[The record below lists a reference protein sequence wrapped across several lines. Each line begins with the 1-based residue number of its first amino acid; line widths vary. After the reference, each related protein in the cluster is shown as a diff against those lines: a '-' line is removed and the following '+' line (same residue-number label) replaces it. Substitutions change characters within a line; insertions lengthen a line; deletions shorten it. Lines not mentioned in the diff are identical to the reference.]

1 MRGLENR
8 DAGAR
13 PTMRANGRGLNEIRE
28 LKITRD
34 FLKHP
39 EGSVLIEMGN
49 TKVICT
55 ASIEDGVPAFLK
67 NSGRGWLTA
76 EYSMLPTSTHSR
88 TPRESTRGR
97 VGGRTHEIQRLIGR
111 SLRSVTALDAFGER
125 TIYIDCDVIQADGGT
140 RSASITGGFVALV
153 DLFRKMQQGGIAD
166 RVAVEDYVAA
176 VSIGVVDSC
185 IYLDLDYEEDSRAE
199 VDMNFVMTGKG
210 LFIEIQGTAE
220 EVPFGRDLLNKMT
233 DIAVRGIV
241 QITKKQVEVLGK
253 LT

>member
-1 MRGLENR
+1 MRV
-8 DAGAR
+8 A
-13 PTMRANGRGLNEIRE
+13 PTMRAKGRGPNEIRE

-34 FLKHP
+34 FLKYP
-39 EGSVLIEMGN
+39 PGSVLIEMGN

-55 ASIEDGVPAFLK
+55 ATVEDGVPAFLK
-67 NSGRGWLTA
+67 NSGKGWLTA

-111 SLRSVTALDAFGER
+111 SLRSVTALDVFGER

-153 DLFRKMQQGGIAD
+153 DLFRKMQKQGIVD
-166 RVAVEDYVAA
+166 RVSVEDYVTA
-176 VSIGVVDSC
+176 VSIGVVDNH

-233 DIAVRGIV
+233 DIAVRGIAE
-241 QITKKQVEVLGK
+241 ITKKQVEVLGK

>member
-1 MRGLENR
+1 M
-8 DAGAR
+8 
-13 PTMRANGRGLNEIRE
+13 PIMRAKGRGPNEIRE

-39 EGSVLIEMGN
+39 QGSVLIEMGN

-55 ASIEDGVPAFLK
+55 ATIEDGVPAFLK

-97 VGGRTHEIQRLIGR
+97 IGGRTHEIQRLIGR

-176 VSIGVVDSC
+176 VSIGVVDGS

-210 LFIEIQGTAE
+210 LFTEIQGTAE

-233 DIAVRGIV
+233 DIAVRGIAE
-241 QITKKQVEVLGK
+241 ITKKQVEVLGT

>member
-1 MRGLENR
+1 
-8 DAGAR
+8 
-13 PTMRANGRGLNEIRE
+13 MRAKGRRPNEIRE

-55 ASIEDGVPAFLK
+55 ATIEDGVPAFLK

-76 EYSMLPTSTHSR
+76 EYSMLPTSTHIR
-88 TPRESTRGR
+88 TQRESTRGR

-140 RSASITGGFVALV
+140 RTASITGGFVALV
-153 DLFRKMQQGGIAD
+153 DLFRKMEQGRITD
-166 RVAVEDYVAA
+166 RVPVEDYVAG

-233 DIAVRGIV
+233 DVAVRGIAE
-241 QITKKQVEVLGK
+241 ITKKQVEVLGK

>member
-1 MRGLENR
+1 
-8 DAGAR
+8 
-13 PTMRANGRGLNEIRE
+13 MRAKGRGLNEIRE

-55 ASIEDGVPAFLK
+55 ATIEDGVPAFLK
-67 NSGRGWLTA
+67 NSGNGWLTA

-111 SLRSVTALDAFGER
+111 SLRSVTSLDAFGER
-125 TIYIDCDVIQADGGT
+125 TIYVDCDVIQADGGT

-153 DLFRKMQQGGIAD
+153 DLFRKMRQRGILESIPVD
-166 RVAVEDYVAA
+166 DYLAA
-176 VSIGVVDSC
+176 VSIGVVENN
-185 IYLDLDYEEDSRAE
+185 IYLDLDYDEDSRAE

-233 DIAVRGIV
+233 DIAGRGIAE
-241 QITKKQVEVLGK
+241 ITKKQVEVLGK

>member
-1 MRGLENR
+1 M
-8 DAGAR
+8 GAK
-13 PTMRANGRGLNEIRE
+13 PIMRANGRGPNEIRE

-39 EGSVLIEMGN
+39 PGSVLIEMGN

-55 ASIEDGVPAFLK
+55 ATVEDSVPAFLK
-67 NSGRGWLTA
+67 NSGKGWLTA
-76 EYSMLPTSTHSR
+76 EYSMLPTSTQSR

-111 SLRSVTALDAFGER
+111 SLRSVTSLDVYGEK

-153 DLFRKMQQGGIAD
+153 DLFRKMREQGIVD
-166 RVAVEDYVAA
+166 RVPVEDYVAA
-176 VSIGVVDSC
+176 VSVGVVDND
-185 IYLDLDYEEDSRAE
+185 IYLDLDYEEDYNAH

-220 EVPFGRDLLNKMT
+220 EAPFERDLLNKMT
-233 DIAVRGIV
+233 DIASRGISE
-241 QITKKQVEVLGK
+241 ITRKQVEVLGK